1 MSQEQQQPN
10 DDTIDPVR
18 IRVSTLAAHNP
29 KTPKKTKQVPP
40 TDYGSFVVD
49 VMARSTAG
57 GTTPIDQRVLRQC
70 LGLASSFLITDTTIN
85 PLTGADT
92 WYIGFS
98 RLVDIVVALHAR
110 DELDLETV
118 NIASRACSECWMAAG
133 SWRGLLDCKNKVKEI
148 ATKLRMIL
156 DSNDRTYRGC
166 IVIPLEFNANFIHL
180 LSQGLPFTHLD
191 EIAMERNIA
200 VDRDP
205 HIPFNT
211 PILRHS
217 SRTKVS
223 AKYNRSIVPR
233 DL

>member
-18 IRVSTLAAHNP
+18 TRVSTLTAHNP
-29 KTPKKTKQVPP
+29 KTKKKQVPP
-40 TDYGSFVVD
+40 TDYGSFVVN

-118 NIASRACSECWMAAG
+118 NIASRACSECWMVAG

-156 DSNDRTYRGC
+156 DPNDRTYRGC
-166 IVIPLEFNANFIHL
+166 IVIPLEFSASFIHL
-180 LSQGLPFTHLD
+180 LSQGLPFMHLD
-191 EIAMERNIA
+191 EIAMEQ
-200 VDRDP
+200 VDRDL

-211 PILRHS
+211 HSLRHS

-223 AKYNRSIVPR
+223 AKYNISIVPI